1 MLSGMIQTSNNAIS
15 YFLFKSDC
23 SRKYHDALS
32 FRIRHRQ
39 LLCLRLFMLSLLI
52 TVSLYLQHGT
62 GSLMST
68 KEPGS
73 GDNATGT
80 YSGDYS
86 KLKS

>member
-1 MLSGMIQTSNNAIS
+1 
-15 YFLFKSDC
+15 
-23 SRKYHDALS
+23 
-32 FRIRHRQ
+32 
-39 LLCLRLFMLSLLI
+39 MLSLLI